1 MKKFSLTMLAFCA
14 VLLPVF
20 ALSGC
25 TSSVELEKYKTQNE
39 QLIIENDQLKEDKAE
54 LQSQVQ
60 DLIEKLESGILCY
73 TLVVDEALSLDL
85 AVEDSFLVVITS
97 NSSYLS
103 LDSQESVL
111 LNIKKWADDSFVD
124 YNTLASGNY
133 LTPGSGIYEV
143 TVTQIQG
150 AQTASTNLVL
160 TNTLTQ

>member
-20 ALSGC
+20 AFGGC
-25 TSSVELEKYKTQNE
+25 ASSAELEKYKTQNE
-39 QLIIENDQLKEDKAE
+39 QLTIENDQLKEDKAE

-60 DLIEKLESGILCY
+60 DLIAKLESGILCY
-73 TLVVDEALSLDL
+73 TLVVDQALSLDL

-97 NSSYLS
+97 NSSYLNFN
-103 LDSQESVL
+103 SQESVL
-111 LNIKKWADDSFVD
+111 LNIKNWVGGSFVD
-124 YNTLASGNY
+124 YDTLASGNY

-150 AQTASTNLVL
+150 AQTASANLVL
-160 TNTLTQ
+160 TNTLAQ